1 MYLKILQNVAVLVAF
16 QNRPSTPRREE
27 NKIELLEEQ
36 FHNEKLSSA
45 HKKKTKIS
53 FELSQ

>member
-1 MYLKILQNVAVLVAF
+1 MLQNFAVLHF
-16 QNRPSTPRREE
+16 RREE

-45 HKKKTKIS
+45 HKKKTELS

>member
-1 MYLKILQNVAVLVAF
+1 MYLKILQNVAVLVAL
-16 QNRPSTPRREE
+16 QNRPSTPPY
-27 NKIELLEEQ
+27 KIEFLEEQ

-45 HKKKTKIS
+45 HKKKTEIS